1 MSYDRFLRIAA
12 CLSMGVV
19 RPGWLQPA
27 RELLEGGEG
36 GEAGEAGVGVCGEGI
51 ALSGD
56 ACAVALLPV
65 F

>member
-1 MSYDRFLRIAA
+1 MLYDRFLRIAA
-12 CLSMGVV
+12 CLSIGVV
-19 RPGWLQPA
+19 RPEWLQLA
-27 RELLEGGEG
+27 RELLEG

-56 ACAVALLPV
+56 ACAVVLLSV

>member
-1 MSYDRFLRIAA
+1 M
-12 CLSMGVV
+12 
-19 RPGWLQPA
+19 QPA